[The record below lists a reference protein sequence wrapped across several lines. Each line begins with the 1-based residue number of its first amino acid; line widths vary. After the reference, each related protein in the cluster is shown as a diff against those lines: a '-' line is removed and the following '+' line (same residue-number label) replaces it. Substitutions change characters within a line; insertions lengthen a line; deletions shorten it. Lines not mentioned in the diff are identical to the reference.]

1 MNSTSSSLNNRRLQK
16 KTDQF
21 IIKNTQTVGVKKALS
36 SKVDLDEITVR
47 HSFKPARDKRC
58 P

>member
-21 IIKNTQTVGVKKALS
+21 IIKNTQSIGVKKALS
-36 SKVDLDEITVR
+36 GTVDFYEITER
-47 HSFKPARDKRC
+47 QRFKPAHHKRGS
-58 P
+58 